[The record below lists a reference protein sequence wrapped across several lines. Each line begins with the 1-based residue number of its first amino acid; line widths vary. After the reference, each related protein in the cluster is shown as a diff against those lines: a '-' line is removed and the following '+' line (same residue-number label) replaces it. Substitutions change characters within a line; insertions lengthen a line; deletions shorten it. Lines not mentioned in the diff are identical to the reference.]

1 MITIVSGTNR
11 PGSNTVKVAKAY
23 FQILNDLHVDCK
35 LLSLETDTVHT
46 KNADFERVENEFLIP
61 AEKFIFVFPEY
72 NGSFPGIL
80 KLMVDNS
87 DVSKCFHNKKALL
100 TGVSSGRA
108 GNLRGM
114 EHFTGSLMHMKMT
127 VHPNRLPISLVHNLS
142 YVDDVLSDENTLDI
156 IKSQIQEFLTF

>member
-11 PGSNTVKVAKAY
+11 PGSNTSKIAKAY
-23 FQILNDLHVDCK
+23 FQILNDLQIDCK
-35 LLSLETDTVHT
+35 FLSLETNTVHT

-61 AEKFIFVFPEY
+61 AQKFIFVFPEY

-80 KLMVDNS
+80 KLMIDNS
-87 DVSKCFHNKKALL
+87 DVSMCFHNKKALL
-100 TGVSSGRA
+100 TGVAAGRA

-127 VHPNRLPISLVHNLS
+127 VHPNRLPISLVHKLS
-142 YVDDVLSDENTLDI
+142 YVDDVLSDEVTLDV

>member
-11 PGSNTVKVAKAY
+11 PGSNTNKVAKAY
-23 FQILNDLHVDCK
+23 FQILNDLQVDCK
-35 LLSLETDTVHT
+35 FLSLETHTVHT
-46 KNADFERVENEFLIP
+46 RNADFEQVEKEFLIP
-61 AEKFIFVFPEY
+61 AQKFIFVFPEY

-80 KLMVDNS
+80 KLMIDNS

-114 EHFTGSLMHMKMT
+114 EHFTGTLMHMKMP

-142 YVDDVLSDENTLDI
+142 YVDNVLSDENTLDI

>member
-11 PGSNTVKVAKAY
+11 PGSNTNKIAKAY
-23 FQILNDLHVDCK
+23 FQILKDLQVDCK
-35 LLSLETDTVHT
+35 FLSLETNTVHT
-46 KNADFERVENEFLIP
+46 KNADFGRVENEFLIP
-61 AEKFIFVFPEY
+61 ADKFIFVFPEY

-80 KLMVDNS
+80 KLMIDNS

-100 TGVSSGRA
+100 TGVAAGRA

-114 EHFTGSLMHMKMT
+114 EHLTGSLMHMKMN

-142 YVDDVLSDENTLDI
+142 YVDDVLSDENTLEA